1 MELFKAELQRYIRSE
16 TDLQSLKTVIQTT
29 LISDPQNADRI
40 KEGLTK
46 LVKAGHLEAAV
57 AKELTET
64 VDYFVARHKAPSP
77 KGGYR
82 GCH

>member
-1 MELFKAELQRYIRSE
+1 MELFKAELQRFIRSE

-29 LISDPQNADRI
+29 LISDPKNADRI

-46 LVKAGHLEAAV
+46 LVKAGHIESAV

-64 VDYFVARHKAPSP
+64 VDYFVAPS
-77 KGGYR
+77 
-82 GCH
+82 